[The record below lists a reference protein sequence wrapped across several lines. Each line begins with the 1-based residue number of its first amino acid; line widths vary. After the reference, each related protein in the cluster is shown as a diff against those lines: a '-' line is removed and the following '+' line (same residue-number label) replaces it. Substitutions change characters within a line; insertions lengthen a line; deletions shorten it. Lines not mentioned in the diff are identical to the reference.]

1 MNRNNYVVRTVSAM
15 NNRKSIRHAGAL
27 VILVAAAGCA
37 GTPTDSVP
45 DRSPRWMRDYV
56 TGSRIPRPADRNG
69 EPEGRGSLVTT
80 SPDRL
85 GYLPGV
91 TIRNR

>member
-1 MNRNNYVVRTVSAM
+1 MNRLKSVRC
-15 NNRKSIRHAGAL
+15 AGA
-27 VILVAAAGCA
+27 IAVAMVTVGCA
-37 GTPTDSVP
+37 GTPSSVP
-45 DRSPRWMRDYV
+45 DRTPRWMRDYV
-56 TGSRIPRPADRNG
+56 TGSRIPRPSDRNG

>member
-1 MNRNNYVVRTVSAM
+1 MNRV
-15 NNRKSIRHAGAL
+15 KSAGAMAVL
-27 VILVAAAGCA
+27 VLVAGCA
-37 GTPTDSVP
+37 GTPSSVP
-45 DRSPRWMRDYV
+45 DRTPRWLRDYV

-80 SPDRL
+80 SPQGL